1 MQAAV
6 TELHQAER
14 GTVTAPGKRSTFIA
28 TVLLAAAAL
37 TTPAPAFADKTDD
50 IYLAYLPALKAGGIS
65 IPNRDAA
72 IAMGHTVCVAWG
84 QGPNA
89 KRCGAGPYDRLSPTE
104 AGHVLGVSVA
114 AYCPQYRDDL
124 KQSGG

>member
-72 IAMGHTVCVAWG
+72 ITMGHTVCVALG
-84 QGPNA
+84 QRPNA
-89 KRCGAGPYDRLSPTE
+89 KRCDAGPYYRLSPTE

>member
-28 TVLLAAAAL
+28 TVKMAAAAL

-50 IYLAYLPALKAGGIS
+50 IYLAYIPALKAGGIS

-72 IAMGHTVCVAWG
+72 IAMGHTVCVALG
-84 QGPNA
+84 QRPNA
-89 KRCGAGPYDRLSPTE
+89 KRCDAGPL
-104 AGHVLGVSVA
+104 
-114 AYCPQYRDDL
+114 
-124 KQSGG
+124 